1 MSGNGRDDDAKLAAL
16 DRFMVDQ
23 ILNAGDDEILAE
35 AKPGDGERVAEA
47 FGKAKLAAGK
57 AAMARARVGAAASK
71 TAAVV
76 PFDRARTRQK
86 LDGLV
91 ASQGEHGQRLTLAA
105 RGAKGNVDGDDEGI
119 LEDLHELLRDEDGKD
134 PT

>member
-1 MSGNGRDDDAKLAAL
+1 MTGNGRNDDAKLAAL

-23 ILNAGDDEILAE
+23 ILNTSDDEIIAE
-35 AKPGDGERVAEA
+35 AEPGDMEKVEDA
-47 FGKAKLAAGK
+47 FRKAKLAAGK
-57 AAMARARVGAAASK
+57 AMMAKAKAGLAASK
-71 TAAVV
+71 SADVV
-76 PFDRARTRQK
+76 TFDRTRMRQK

-105 RGAKGNVDGDDEGI
+105 RGAKGSVDGDDEGI
-119 LEDLHELLRDEDGKD
+119 LEDLNELLGDEDGKD

>member
-1 MSGNGRDDDAKLAAL
+1 MNGKGRDDDAKLAAL

-23 ILNAGDDEILAE
+23 ILNASDDEIFAE
-35 AKPGDGERVAEA
+35 AEPGDAEKVEDA
-47 FGKAKLAAGK
+47 FRKAKQAAGK
-57 AAMARARVGAAASK
+57 AMLAKARAGVAASK

-76 PFDRARTRQK
+76 PFDRARMRQR

-105 RGAKGNVDGDDEGI
+105 RGAKGNVDGDEEGV
-119 LEDLHELLRDEDGKD
+119 LDDLNELLGDVDGKD
-134 PT
+134 SP